1 LDDEIKQLETAIN
14 KKNQDIAAVQHVAL
28 KNRFINAVQKMQADL
43 QTKLA
48 QREQLLADH
57 RAQKERAAEDGL
69 QDGEEEDGEDL
80 FDEPME
86 DA

>member
-1 LDDEIKQLETAIN
+1 
-14 KKNQDIAAVQHVAL
+14 
-28 KNRFINAVQKMQADL
+28 MQADL

-57 RAQKERAAEDGL
+57 RAQKERVAATEDGL
-69 QDGEEEDGEDL
+69 QEGEEEDGEEL
-80 FDEPME
+80 FDEPIE

>member
-1 LDDEIKQLETAIN
+1 
-14 KKNQDIAAVQHVAL
+14 
-28 KNRFINAVQKMQADL
+28 MQADL

-57 RAQKERAAEDGL
+57 RAQKERAAAEDGL
-69 QDGEEEDGEDL
+69 QEGEEEDGEDL

>member
-1 LDDEIKQLETAIN
+1 
-14 KKNQDIAAVQHVAL
+14 
-28 KNRFINAVQKMQADL
+28 MQADL

-57 RAQKERAAEDGL
+57 RAQKERAAAEDE
-69 QDGEEEDGEDL
+69 DGEEEDGEDL
-80 FDEPME
+80 FDEPIE